1 MFSSKAHLSVSL
13 SLSLS
18 LSLAF
23 RFFPFLAAFLQL
35 ALHVYVLHCRGML
48 VLRRSGATGRI
59 DRSTWGETTALTSH
73 FTTCCSQVYTL
84 GTCCTVSYPC
94 VTLNMVEPGEK
105 GSVKNS
111 ARTWKV
117 DVGCS
122 GLRIECFF
130 RKVKIHSE
138 SWLKSVVEIVLLQSQ
153 SSLKFS
159 VVDSWLEGCKNQM
172 VLTGCGKRRRHAVY
186 FPITCTL
193 SLYKNVST
201 GSCSKS
207 TYKYLCF
214 VLLSTLAHGKYSIVE
229 VRKRVCKWQINYRNG
244 FSCVWPCQ

>member
-1 MFSSKAHLSVSL
+1 MFSLKAHLSVSL
-13 SLSLS
+13 SL
-18 LSLAF
+18 AF
-23 RFFPFLAAFLQL
+23 SFFPFLAAFLQL
-35 ALHVYVLHCRGML
+35 ALHVFVLHCRGML

-59 DRSTWGETTALTSH
+59 DRSTWGETTTSH

-84 GTCCTVSYPC
+84 GTCCTVSYLC
-94 VTLNMVEPGEK
+94 VTLNIVEPGEK

-117 DVGCS
+117 NVGCS
-122 GLRIECFF
+122 GLRIECFL

-138 SWLKSVVEIVLLQSQ
+138 CWLKSVVEIVLLQRQ

-159 VVDSWLEGCKNQM
+159 VGDSWLEGCENQM

-207 TYKYLCF
+207 LDYT
-214 VLLSTLAHGKYSIVE
+214 
-229 VRKRVCKWQINYRNG
+229 
-244 FSCVWPCQ
+244 P